1 MKTSLITLLILSN
14 ILSLSGQNRKVYIEG
29 HDRMRYSVEKI
40 TVAPGTEVEL
50 TLKTVS
56 DLPKSQMAH
65 NWLLLRKEADVDEF
79 VNQSTQHEENGY
91 IDPDQQ
97 EQILAH
103 TGMLGG
109 GEQETIEFKAPA
121 EKGKYTY
128 VCTFP
133 SHYIAGMKG
142 ILVVE

>member
-1 MKTSLITLLILSN
+1 MKTSLINLLILSC
-14 ILSLSGQNRKVYIEG
+14 ILQLSGQSRTLYIEG
-29 HDRMRYSVEKI
+29 YDRMRYSIETI
-40 TVAPGTEVEL
+40 TVEPGTQIVL

-56 DLPKSQMAH
+56 EIPKSQMAH
-65 NWLLLRKEADVDEF
+65 NWLLLIKGADVDHF
-79 VNQSTQHEENGY
+79 VNQSIQHKENGY

-97 EQILAH
+97 EKILAH

-109 GEQETIEFKAPA
+109 GEQETISFKAPS

-133 SHYIAGMKG
+133 GHYVAGMKG
-142 ILVVE
+142 ILAVE